1 MPGPLLAPAIVGGAQ
16 LLGGLFN
23 SFGQARQNRLSREFQ
38 REMYDRQRADQ
49 LADWYRTNEYN
60 SPQAQMSRF
69 EAAGLN
75 PHLVY
80 SQGNPGQSGP
90 IPTPDIVRP
99 QFENPRYGDAVGS
112 SAAAF
117 LSTMYDLDIKKAQLD
132 NFRTQNTV
140 LAQEAILKGVLAG
153 RGRVGTERD
162 IFNLDF
168 EREMRG
174 ISAEARAEAL
184 RQLKTQTDVLVNRDA
199 REAAM
204 NSSNLKEAV
213 ERMAN
218 LREQRL
224 NYQLQRAKD
233 AQEIRRIKAE
243 ISRIR
248 ETTSNLQKEGILRD
262 LDIDL
267 RRQGI
272 NPNDPMYARVLG
284 RILTGFFDNDETLPD
299 FGGNVRRAW
308 DFIFGN

>member
-1 MPGPLLAPAIVGGAQ
+1 MPAPLLAPAIVGGAQ

-38 REMYDRQRADQ
+38 REMYARQRQDQ

-80 SQGNPGQSGP
+80 SQGNPGQAGP

-99 QFENPRYGDAVGS
+99 QFENPRFGDAVSGG
-112 SAAAF
+112 ALAV
-117 LSTMYDLDIKKAQLD
+117 LNTMYDLDIKKAQLD
-132 NFRTQNTV
+132 NFRAQNNV
-140 LAQEAILKGVLAG
+140 IVQEALLKGLQAG
-153 RGRVGTERD
+153 RTAVGTERD
-162 IFNLDF
+162 RFDLEFEQELRGVSLD
-168 EREMRG
+168 
-174 ISAEARAEAL
+174 ARREAL
-184 RQLKTQTDVLVNRDA
+184 RQLRTNIDISMNRDA

-224 NYQLQRAKD
+224 NYQMQRAKD
-233 AQEIRRIKAE
+233 ATEIKRIKAD
-243 ISRIR
+243 ISRIHK
-248 ETTSNLQKEGILRD
+248 TTENLEKEGILRQ
-262 LDIDL
+262 LDIEL

-284 RILTGFFDNDETLPD
+284 RILTGFFEGDEPLPS
-299 FGGNVRRAW
+299 FGGSARAIW
-308 DFIFGN
+308 DYIFGN